1 MDQNINSN
9 RKAKT
14 KEISTKIKQLELNQ
28 CTQNQKIKDTNKKE
42 IDANDSMQPDFT
54 THPRQQPQ
62 KLVIFVK
69 MKF

>member
-42 IDANDSMQPDFT
+42 IDANDSMQLNFI
-54 THPRQQPQ
+54 THPR
-62 KLVIFVK
+62 
-69 MKF
+69 